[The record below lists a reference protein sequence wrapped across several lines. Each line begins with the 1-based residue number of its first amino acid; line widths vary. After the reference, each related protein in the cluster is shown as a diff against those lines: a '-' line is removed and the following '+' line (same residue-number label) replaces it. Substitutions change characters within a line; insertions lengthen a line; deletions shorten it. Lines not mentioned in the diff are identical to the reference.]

1 MSDITRGYTF
11 TDSKA
16 DWASEK
22 ETALR
27 LNKMIDDAKVNL
39 VAGTNVTINRGSS
52 GITIN
57 STASGGT
64 GTVTSIDVDGG
75 TGISVSPAGPIT
87 TSGTFVVTN
96 TAPDRTVALTG
107 AGTTT
112 VTGTYPNFTVS
123 SADAYTGTV
132 TGVSVATANGISG
145 TVANPTTT
153 PAITLTLGAI
163 VPTSVNSVTLS
174 GASTPSLSVTGTSS
188 ISGSHSGTS
197 SGINTGDQTITLT
210 GDVTGSGTGSFAATI
225 ANGAVSNAKLANVAT
240 LTFKG
245 RTTAGTGSPED
256 LTATQATALL
266 NSFSPTLKGLAPA
279 SGGGTTNFL
288 RADGSWAAPA
298 GGGTGTVTSVSVVT
312 ANGVSGTVANPTTT
326 PAITLSLGD
335 ISAATS
341 KPSATGSALR
351 SFAAREGDVFNVR
364 DFGAVG
370 NNSTDDYAAFLAAI
384 TAQQAA
390 SLGAVVYV
398 PSGTYLLNTRLVI
411 SNSRPLVIIGDGQA
425 SRIAAAGA
433 GGFLKATAS
442 ASFANHEFRNL
453 RISANVN
460 SVGIETIGSPT
471 TSSHEQKQ
479 LYVNNVVFDYGT
491 SVWAKGLVVT
501 AANNGVINDCVFRGS
516 TSGSNGLGNGIELVG
531 FTVNLAITN
540 CSFFAWEYGIYC
552 PSYQE
557 GLFVTGCFI
566 IQVKFGI
573 YYASN
578 DASILGITSLIAGYW
593 YEIQTI
599 GTSDFTTVGAALN
612 SVGQVFKATS
622 SGAGTGTASGL
633 RSTQLIVTS
642 THIDARGSGSSALW
656 AYNAANILVSGCYF
670 ISDSGTYVVY
680 LQRCFESSFSCNMFY
695 GSTAY
700 GIYLA
705 NGPSSLSCIAVSIY
719 ANAFRGSTT
728 DIYAD
733 TNAVMIRAQGNV
745 KAPSSNTSMTVTYIS
760 SGGRTADNDI
770 QTT

>member
-1 MSDITRGYTF
+1 MPDITRGYTF

-174 GASTPSLSVTGTSS
+174 GSSTPSLSVTGTSS

-240 LTFKG
+240 STFKG
-245 RTTAGTGSPED
+245 RTTAGVGSPED

-266 NSFSPTLKGLAPA
+266 NSFSSTLKGLAPA

-341 KPSATGSALR
+341 KPSSTGSVVR
-351 SFAAREGDVFNVR
+351 SFASRERDVFNVK

-370 NNSTDDYAAFLAAI
+370 DGITNDNSAIALAI
-384 TAQQAA
+384 TALQAY
-390 SLGAVVYV
+390 SSGTTRGTLYF
-398 PSGTYLLNTRLVI
+398 PDGTYLI
-411 SNSRPLVIIGDGQA
+411 SSAISITLSNGFCATIRGNGRYSSIILQTT
-425 SRIAAAGA
+425 AGA
-433 GGFLKATAS
+433 NGITATMTAASTAERCIEICDLGFVVADNVVSGTAISIDYGSTPTQSSDAGNGSVVTRVSINTKSYAGGSNPSGGFYQGGWTSGVVIRNGWKSFISDVSGVGRAS
-442 ASFANHEFRNL
+442 LAAS
-453 RISANVN
+453 
-460 SVGIETIGSPT
+460 GSIP
-471 TSSHEQKQ
+471 
-479 LYVNNVVFDYGT
+479 
-491 SVWAKGLVVT
+491 
-501 AANNGVINDCVFRGS
+501 
-516 TSGSNGLGNGIELVG
+516 TSGS
-531 FTVNLAITN
+531 
-540 CSFFAWEYGIYC
+540 
-552 PSYQE
+552 
-557 GLFVTGCFI
+557 
-566 IQVKFGI
+566 
-573 YYASN
+573 
-578 DASILGITSLIAGYW
+578 
-593 YEIQTI
+593 
-599 GTSDFTTVGAALN
+599 
-612 SVGQVFKATS
+612 
-622 SGAGTGTASGL
+622 
-633 RSTQLIVTS
+633 
-642 THIDARGSGSSALW
+642 GSGSFIEISGGQNVHISDVSGMFWQYGLNFTQSPTGTIGGTAVCINFILNVIGIGVRFAPTTFYGHSQFSNFIIDQGNSANSG
-656 AYNAANILVSGCYF
+656 YANIAFLFDTNTRFS
-670 ISDSGTYVVY
+670 YVVEGVTY
-680 LQRCFESSFSCNMFY
+680 YTPGGYIGIATGFITQIA
-695 GSTAY
+695 GSTGAFEIKGYNQY
-700 GIYLA
+700 GIVTGVVMFAGTSFLHMYNNTNSWIF
-705 NGPSSLSCIAVSIY
+705 NGNQTGGCSITFDLGSNY
-719 ANAFRGSTT
+719 NQINCTGGSAITDNGAGNAT
-728 DIYAD
+728 
-733 TNAVMIRAQGNV
+733 
-745 KAPSSNTSMTVTYIS
+745 KVTLW
-760 SGGRTADNDI
+760 
-770 QTT
+770 

>member
-1 MSDITRGYTF
+1 MPDITRGYTF

-16 DWASEK
+16 DWASQK

-27 LNKMIDDAKVNL
+27 LNKMVDDAKVNL
-39 VAGTNVTINRGSS
+39 VAGTNVTISRASN

-57 STASGGT
+57 STGGGGGS
-64 GTVTSIDVDGG
+64 GTVTS
-75 TGISVSPAGPIT
+75 
-87 TSGTFVVTN
+87 
-96 TAPDRTVALTG
+96 
-107 AGTTT
+107 
-112 VTGTYPNFTVS
+112 
-123 SADAYTGTV
+123 
-132 TGVSVATANGISG
+132 VSVATANGISG

-153 PAITLTLGAI
+153 PAITLSLGAI
-163 VPTSVNSVTLS
+163 VPTTVNSVTLS
-174 GASTPSLSVTGTSS
+174 GSSTPSLSVTGASS

-197 SGINTGDQTITLT
+197 SGTNTGDQTITLT
-210 GDVTGSGTGSFAATI
+210 SDVTGSGTGSFAATI
-225 ANGAVSNAKLANVAT
+225 ANGVVSNAKLANVAT
-240 LTFKG
+240 STFKG

-256 LTATQATALL
+256 LTSTQATALL
-266 NSFSPTLKGLAPA
+266 NPFSSTLKGLAPA

-288 RADGSWAAPA
+288 RADGSWATPA
-298 GGGTGTVTSVSVVT
+298 SGGTGTVTSVSVVT
-312 ANGVSGTVANPTTT
+312 ANGVSGSVANPTTT

-351 SFAAREGDVFNVR
+351 SFAAREADVFNVR

-370 NNSTDDYAAFLAAI
+370 NNSTDDYAAFSAAI

-390 SLGAVVYV
+390 TLGAVVYV

-411 SNSRPLVIIGDGQA
+411 SNSKPLVIIGDGQA

-460 SVGIETIGSPT
+460 SVAIETIGSPT

-491 SVWAKGLVVT
+491 SVWAKGLVVN
-501 AANNGVINDCVFRGS
+501 AANNGVINDCVFRGAV
-516 TSGSNGLGNGIELVG
+516 SGSSGAGNGIELVG

-540 CSFFAWEYGIYC
+540 CSFFAWQYGIYC
-552 PSYQE
+552 PIYME

-566 IQVKFGI
+566 IQVTYGI
-573 YYASN
+573 FWQSN
-578 DASILGITSLIAGYW
+578 DPG
-593 YEIQTI
+593 
-599 GTSDFTTVGAALN
+599 
-612 SVGQVFKATS
+612 
-622 SGAGTGTASGL
+622 GL
-633 RSTQLIVTS
+633 RNSQLILTS
-642 THIDARGSGSSALW
+642 THVDARGASSIALW
-656 AYNAANILVSGCYF
+656 VDNGANVLVTGCYF
-670 ISDSGTYVVY
+670 ISEGTYNTY
-680 LQRCFESSFSCNMFY
+680 FKRTFESALTGNMFY
-695 GSTAY
+695 GPTTY

-705 NGPSSLSCIAVSIY
+705 NGAGSLSCIAVSIY
-719 ANAFRGSTT
+719 ANAFRGAGT

-770 QTT
+770 QTS

>member
-1 MSDITRGYTF
+1 MPDITRGYTF

-27 LNKMIDDAKVNL
+27 LNKMVDDAKVNL
-39 VAGTNVTINRGSS
+39 VAGTNVAISRGSN

-57 STASGGT
+57 STGGGGGS
-64 GTVTSIDVDGG
+64 GTVTS
-75 TGISVSPAGPIT
+75 
-87 TSGTFVVTN
+87 
-96 TAPDRTVALTG
+96 
-107 AGTTT
+107 
-112 VTGTYPNFTVS
+112 
-123 SADAYTGTV
+123 
-132 TGVSVATANGISG
+132 VSVASANGVSG

-153 PAITLTLGAI
+153 PAITLSLGAI
-163 VPTSVNSVTLS
+163 SPTTVNSITLS
-174 GASTPSLSVTGTSS
+174 GASTPSLLVTGASS
-188 ISGSHSGTS
+188 ISGSHSGTA
-197 SGINTGDQTITLT
+197 SGTNTGDQTITLT
-210 GDVTGSGTGSFAATI
+210 SDVTGSGTGSFATTI
-225 ANGAVSNAKLANVAT
+225 ANGVVSNAKLANIAT
-240 LTFKG
+240 STFKG

-256 LTATQATALL
+256 LTSTQATALL
-266 NSFSPTLKGLAPA
+266 NQFSSTLKGLAPA

-312 ANGVSGTVANPTTT
+312 ANGVSGSVANPTTT

-370 NNSTDDYAAFLAAI
+370 NNSTDDYAAFSAAI

-411 SNSRPLVIIGDGQA
+411 SNSKPLVIIGDGQA

-442 ASFANHEFRNL
+442 ASFANHEFRDL

-479 LYVNNVVFDYGT
+479 LYVHNVVFDYGT
-491 SVWAKGLVVT
+491 SVWAKGLVVN
-501 AANNGVINDCVFRGS
+501 AANNGVINDCVFRGAV
-516 TSGSNGLGNGIELVG
+516 SGSSGAGNGIELVG

-540 CSFFAWEYGIYC
+540 CSFFAWQYGIYC
-552 PSYQE
+552 PIYME

-566 IQVKFGI
+566 IQVTYGI
-573 YYASN
+573 FWQSN
-578 DASILGITSLIAGYW
+578 DPG
-593 YEIQTI
+593 
-599 GTSDFTTVGAALN
+599 
-612 SVGQVFKATS
+612 
-622 SGAGTGTASGL
+622 GL
-633 RSTQLIVTS
+633 RNSQLVLTS
-642 THIDARGSGSSALW
+642 THIDARGESSIALW
-656 AYNAANILVSGCYF
+656 VDNGANVLVTGCYF
-670 ISDSGTYVVY
+670 ISEGTYNTY
-680 LQRCFESSFSCNMFY
+680 LKRTFESALTGNMFY
-695 GSTAY
+695 GPTTY

-705 NGPSSLSCIAVSIY
+705 NGAGALSCIAVSIY
-719 ANAFRGSTT
+719 ANAFRGAGT

-760 SGGRTADNDI
+760 SGGRTTDNDI
-770 QTT
+770 QTS

>member
-1 MSDITRGYTF
+1 MPDITRGYTF

-27 LNKMIDDAKVNL
+27 LNKMVDDAKVNL
-39 VAGTNVTINRGSS
+39 VAGTNVTISRGSN

-57 STASGGT
+57 STGGGGGS
-64 GTVTSIDVDGG
+64 GTVTSVSVASANGFNGTVANPTTTPAITLSTTI
-75 TGISVSPAGPIT
+75 TGIVKGNGTALSAASAGTDYQAPIT
-87 TSGTFVVTN
+87 LTTTGTSGAATFVAN
-96 TAPDRTVALTG
+96 TLNIPQYSG
-107 AGTTT
+107 G
-112 VTGTYPNFTVS
+112 GGGS
-123 SADAYTGTV
+123 GTV
-132 TGVSVATANGISG
+132 TSVSVATANGVSG

-153 PAITLTLGAI
+153 PAITLSLGAI
-163 VPTSVNSVTLS
+163 SPTTVNSVTLS
-174 GASTPSLSVTGTSS
+174 GASTPSLSVTGSSS
-188 ISGSHSGTS
+188 ISGSHSGTA
-197 SGINTGDQTITLT
+197 SGTNTGDQTITLT
-210 GDVTGSGTGSFAATI
+210 SDVTGSGTGSFATTI
-225 ANGAVSNAKLANVAT
+225 ANGVVSNAKLANVAT
-240 LTFKG
+240 STFKG

-256 LTATQATALL
+256 LTSTQATALL
-266 NSFSPTLKGLAPA
+266 NPFSSSLKGLAPA

-312 ANGVSGTVANPTTT
+312 ANGVSGSVANPTTT

-370 NNSTDDYAAFLAAI
+370 NNSTDDYVAFLAAI

-425 SRIAAAGA
+425 SRIAAAGT
-433 GGFLKATAS
+433 GGFLKATAT
-442 ASFANHEFRNL
+442 ASFANHEFRDL

-471 TSSHEQKQ
+471 TSNHEQKQ
-479 LYVNNVVFDYGT
+479 LYVHNVVFDYGT
-491 SVWAKGLVVT
+491 SVWAKGLVVN
-501 AANNGVINDCVFRGS
+501 AANNGVINDCVFRGAV
-516 TSGSNGLGNGIELVG
+516 SGSTGVGNGIELVG

-552 PSYQE
+552 PIYME

-566 IQVKFGI
+566 IQVTYGVYWK
-573 YYASN
+573 SN
-578 DASILGITSLIAGYW
+578 DPG
-593 YEIQTI
+593 
-599 GTSDFTTVGAALN
+599 
-612 SVGQVFKATS
+612 
-622 SGAGTGTASGL
+622 GL
-633 RSTQLIVTS
+633 RNSQLVLTS
-642 THIDARGSGSSALW
+642 THVDARGETSIALW
-656 AYNAANILVSGCYF
+656 VDNGANVLVTGCYF
-670 ISDSGTYVVY
+670 ISEGTYNTY
-680 LQRCFESSFSCNMFY
+680 LQRTFESALTGNMFY
-695 GSTAY
+695 GPTTY

-705 NGPSSLSCIAVSIY
+705 NGAGALSCIAVSIY
-719 ANAFRGSTT
+719 ANAFRGAGT